1 MTVSARLTWARRA
14 NARAG
19 RFQPVL
25 TEHSPWDWYAESC
38 PCGLPPG
45 DCRAH
50 PRARTSQ
57 RAPAGDWRV
66 WAYVAG
72 RGAGKTRAGACWIQQ
87 RVNDGT
93 MKLGCLIA
101 PTAADIRDVMVEG
114 PSGLIAVAP
123 EWSRPRFESSKRR
136 VEWPNGARAVC
147 LSGEEPERA
156 RGLNIDT
163 IWADE
168 LACWQRAESTW
179 DMAMLALRAG
189 TNPQALITT
198 TPRRLA
204 VLRRILAEPTTVQT
218 TDSTYANQAH
228 LPREFLTQIVSMFEN
243 TRLGR
248 QEIYAE
254 FLETTDGVWFAN
266 FDPAKHVTLEAEY
279 HPGYVVRCA
288 IDAGTSRHTA
298 AVFFQVRSDP
308 ATDRKRVTV
317 FADYHARDVVSHKNA
332 HAIRM
337 LAGELPCRGRVDIV
351 RLDPAATARSSLGPA
366 AYAEYEREFGSRIV
380 ARWPQHLV
388 LDGLDTLENL
398 LETGNLIIHPR
409 CVRLKDA
416 FRNYARQRRGGQ
428 WIDFP
433 ADGHPEEDMMD
444 ALRGGIRDAM
454 PGGLSPGPRVHQV
467 RAAGIM

>member
-1 MTVSARLTWARRA
+1 MSVRALATRAKRAEARS
-14 NARAG
+14 G
-19 RFQPVL
+19 PVPAVF
-25 TEHSPWDWYAESC
+25 TDRSPWDWYAELC
-38 PCGLPPG
+38 ACGLPPG
-45 DCRAH
+45 ECRAH

-57 RAPAGDWRV
+57 RPPAGDWRV

-72 RGAGKTRAGACWIQQ
+72 RGAGKTRAGASWIQR
-87 RVNDGT
+87 RVDDGT

-114 PSGLIAVAP
+114 PSGLVNVAP
-123 EWSRPRFESSKRR
+123 PWSRPRFESSKRR

-163 IWADE
+163 LWADE

-179 DMAMLALRAG
+179 DLVMLALRAG
-189 TNPQALITT
+189 TNPRALITT

-204 VLRRILAEPTTVQT
+204 VLRRILDEATTVQT

-228 LPREFLTQIVSMFEN
+228 LPPEFLSQIVSLYEN

-254 FLETTDGVWFAN
+254 FLETTDGAWFTR
-266 FDPAKHVTLEAEY
+266 FDPARHVSLEAEF
-279 HPGYVVRCA
+279 HPAYFVRCA

-298 AVFFQVRSDP
+298 AVFFQVRNHPNSD
-308 ATDRKRVTV
+308 RRSVTV
-317 FADYHARDVVSHKNA
+317 FGDYHALDVVSQKNA
-332 HAIRM
+332 RAIKLM
-337 LAGELPCRGRVDIV
+337 ADQLPCRGRLDLV
-351 RLDPAATARSSLGPA
+351 RLDPAASAKSSLGPA
-366 AYAEYEREFGSRIV
+366 AYSEYEREFGSRII

-388 LDGLDTLENL
+388 LDGLDTIENL
-398 LETGNLIIHPR
+398 LETGNLTIHPR
-409 CVRLKDA
+409 CTRLKDA
-416 FRNYARQRRGGQ
+416 FRNYSRQRRGGQ

-433 ADGHPEEDMMD
+433 ADGHPEEDLMD

-454 PGGLSPGPRVHQV
+454 PAGLSPGPRVHPV
-467 RAAGIM
+467 RAAGIV